1 MRSTDSFTIG
11 MPLMTKEGF
20 VRPASMCHSWG
31 NSNLFQPHSAE
42 MRMQVLRSR
51 LRRGGLI
58 MAMAPMSLDLM
69 VYREGFVMSKRNSK
83 MLDMMESGG

>member
-11 MPLMTKEGF
+11 LLLMTKEGF
-20 VRPASMCHSWG
+20 VRLAGMCHSWR
-31 NSNLFQPHSAE
+31 NSNLFQPHLAE
-42 MRMQVLRSR
+42 MLMQVLRSR
-51 LRRGGLI
+51 LRRVGLI
-58 MAMAPMSLDLM
+58 MAMAPMSLGLM